1 YKKKR
6 ILFFLCNSR
15 LGSSFTFSKKEIL
28 AKKNHS
34 ARINLFFGAGLAAC
48 SFFVFRVDWVQAR
61 SGARVD
67 EHIS

>member
-1 YKKKR
+1 M
-6 ILFFLCNSR
+6 
-15 LGSSFTFSKKEIL
+15 GSSFTFSKKEIL
-28 AKKNHS
+28 AKKIHS